1 MATDTNKTASQMLF
15 HELAAN
21 NGAKPDIV
29 DRLLVKHPFRDLTGE
44 EIKEAAH
51 LIVDLRKMIDKMNDM
66 IRQLHTDVEKL
77 GYAYDYAM
85 NERDEAR
92 RMYCTAVGGCSI
104 TPAKIANNHGWDCF
118 MHFPHAD
125 GKGGSNNEGN

>member
-1 MATDTNKTASQMLF
+1 MLF

-29 DRLLVKHPFRDLTGE
+29 DRLLLKPPFYNLTSP
-44 EIKEAAH
+44 EIAEAAH
-51 LIVDLRKMIDKMNDM
+51 LIVDLRKKIDKMNDI
-66 IRQLHTDVEKL
+66 IRQLHAEVEDL

-92 RMYCTAVGGCSI
+92 RMYCTAVGGSSI

-125 GKGGSNNEGN
+125 GKGGNNNEGN